1 MTDQAWWAAGFAL
14 LSLVL
19 GVGWSW
25 LRPKNRSW
33 QNVEEQWPGW
43 AARFFYF
50 VGLPYLAV
58 ISGVLSTRLLGLKG
72 LEYFIL
78 IDVESAS
85 ENGRLVAEIQ
95 YASLLMLLEWF
106 VDSSSTIVAG
116 LVALLVLAGV
126 TVGLARA
133 GVMVAG
139 GSHMTVTGVIYY
151 GLHWAFYRAV
161 FWLIT
166 GDLYL
171 GVVWGAALVM
181 LEAMLAML
189 AARVRGNW
197 NDQQPQF
204 LLNSIILILT
214 ATVFFYSP
222 NLWLLWLVHGAMV
235 AQVRLLGV
243 VDRGRELSQTNPA

>member
-14 LSLVL
+14 RSLVL

-43 AARFFYF
+43 TARFFYF

-78 IDVESAS
+78 IDVESVS
-85 ENGRLVAEIQ
+85 ESGRLVAEIQ

-106 VDSSSTIVAG
+106 VDSNSMIVAG

-126 TVGLARA
+126 TIGLARA
-133 GVMVAG
+133 GVVVAG
-139 GSHMTVTGVIYY
+139 GSHTTMTGVIYY

-166 GDLYL
+166 DDIYL
-171 GVVWGAALVM
+171 GIVWGAALVI
-181 LEAMLAML
+181 LEAIF
-189 AARVRGNW
+189 AARVQGNW

-214 ATVFFYSP
+214 AAVFFYSP
-222 NLWLLWLVHGAMV
+222 NLWLLWLVQGAMV
-235 AQVRLLGV
+235 ALVRLLGV
-243 VDRGRELSQTNPA
+243 ADRGKMLNQANPA